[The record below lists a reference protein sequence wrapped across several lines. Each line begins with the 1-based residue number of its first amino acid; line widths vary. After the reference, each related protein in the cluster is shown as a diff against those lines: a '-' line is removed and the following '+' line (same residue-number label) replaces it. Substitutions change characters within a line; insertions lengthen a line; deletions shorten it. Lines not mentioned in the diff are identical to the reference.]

1 METIKSLSISY
12 VTKKWS
18 KIALVPTTYF
28 TDWLISFVL
37 VQCKINT
44 DHSEYK
50 VMENRVNH
58 KFSILE
64 KMQTQDTFKKKSTI
78 PLCPSKCFW
87 SIKVTC
93 IYWCLRLKSTL
104 VPLKK
109 QTLLNYTIKRIAASD
124 LATAIA
130 IKIATSNKRMTC
142 RDFCLNHFVNY
153 FETFSL
159 L

>member
-37 VQCKINT
+37 VQCKINI

-64 KMQTQDTFKKKSTI
+64 KMQTQDTFKKK
-78 PLCPSKCFW
+78 
-87 SIKVTC
+87 
-93 IYWCLRLKSTL
+93 IYH
-104 VPLKK
+104 
-109 QTLLNYTIKRIAASD
+109 
-124 LATAIA
+124 
-130 IKIATSNKRMTC
+130 TSVS
-142 RDFCLNHFVNY
+142 F
-153 FETFSL
+153 
-159 L
+159 